1 MRAGPGDRVN
11 VDEPIVQIEIRFKCL
26 VKDSDGHKQLQLLW
40 SMNLSLMIEILVYVW
55 ICGEFSKLMVVYNF
69 DEAQV

>member
-1 MRAGPGDRVN
+1 
-11 VDEPIVQIEIRFKCL
+11 
-26 VKDSDGHKQLQLLW
+26 
-40 SMNLSLMIEILVYVW
+40 MNLSLMIEILVHVW

>member
-1 MRAGPGDRVN
+1 
-11 VDEPIVQIEIRFKCL
+11 
-26 VKDSDGHKQLQLLW
+26 
-40 SMNLSLMIEILVYVW
+40 MNLSLMIEILMYVW